1 MKKLKLTKLAAID
14 IGSNAIRLLI
24 ANTYIENKN
33 PTYKKISL
41 IRLPIRLG
49 NDVFSKGK
57 ISKNKIKN
65 LIESLEA
72 FKCIMKIHKV
82 SKYIAVATSAMRE
95 AQNAKQTLEKI
106 YRKTKLKIRVIPGD
120 IEADYILQLFKSK
133 LNIKNK
139 NYLFIDVGG
148 GSTEINLLINGKIF
162 ASKSFKVGTVRLI
175 NNSNKN
181 VFNDLCN
188 WINRKTLKIKN
199 IIVIGTGGNAN
210 KILKISK
217 KFPYEIIKLN
227 SLLNLFKKVKNYT
240 INERIIKLKLNPDR
254 ADVIEPALEIYTNA
268 MKYSNSNKFM
278 VPRTG
283 LVDALIL
290 SLNKA
295 NVRGNNLD

>member
-57 ISKNKIKN
+57 ISKNKINN

-72 FKCIMKIHKV
+72 FKCIMKIHEV

-188 WINRKTLKIKN
+188 WINRKTMKIKN

-268 MKYSNSNKFM
+268 LKHSNSNEFM

>member
-57 ISKNKIKN
+57 ISKNKINN

-72 FKCIMKIHKV
+72 FKCIMKIHEV

-106 YRKTKLKIRVIPGD
+106 YIKTKLKIRVIPGD

-188 WINRKTLKIKN
+188 WINRKTMKIKN

-268 MKYSNSNKFM
+268 LKHSNSNEFM

>member
-210 KILKISK
+210 KILKISN

-268 MKYSNSNKFM
+268 LKYSNSNKFM

>member
-106 YRKTKLKIRVIPGD
+106 YIKTKLKIRVIPGD

-210 KILKISK
+210 KILKISN

-268 MKYSNSNKFM
+268 LKYSNSNKFM

>member
-41 IRLPIRLG
+41 IRLPMRLG

-188 WINRKTLKIKN
+188 WINRKTMKIKN

-210 KILKISK
+210 KILKISN

-268 MKYSNSNKFM
+268 LKYSNSNKFM

-295 NVRGNNLD
+295 NIRGNNLD

>member
-33 PTYKKISL
+33 PTYKKVSL

-82 SKYIAVATSAMRE
+82 SKYIAVATSALRE

-240 INERIIKLKLNPDR
+240 INERVIKLKLNPDR

-268 MKYSNSNKFM
+268 LKYSNSNKFM

-283 LVDALIL
+283 LADALIF

-295 NVRGNNLD
+295 NVKGDNLD